1 MVSEV
6 RHGAVRDH
14 GIAQPFTHDSVIHAE
29 APTALS
35 DDPRLYLP
43 APSGI
48 WPGPRQRRLIITPTQ
63 PLFHRR
69 PAAPMDLPQK
79 SAPARR

>member
-29 APTALS
+29 APQLCQMILGCFLQRPPGFGQAL
-35 DDPRLYLP
+35 
-43 APSGI
+43 G
-48 WPGPRQRRLIITPTQ
+48 
-63 PLFHRR
+63 
-69 PAAPMDLPQK
+69 
-79 SAPARR
+79 